1 MYVKGIYLNGTD
13 DLSDVLNVRS
23 KIFENTETDFSNYF
37 DIDTSLYADNLA
49 IHSLVIDNN
58 EYVGCGSLYYDG
70 EHFVLDR
77 VGVIEEKR
85 RQKIGDFLV
94 RMLIDKAFQLGPN
107 TVYVYC
113 KEEVVPFFSSIG
125 FDIEKR
131 ENDLVKLTINEKYVC
146 KACHSMK

>member
-13 DLSDVLNVRS
+13 DLSDVFKLRT
-23 KIFENTETDFSNYF
+23 KIFDSSETDFSNYF
-37 DIDTSLYADNLA
+37 DIDTSLYAENLA
-49 IHSLVIDNN
+49 IHSLVIDEN

-77 VGVIEEKR
+77 VGVLTEKR

-113 KEEVVPFFSSIG
+113 KEDVIPFFASIG
-125 FDIEKR
+125 FDIEKK
-131 ENDLVKLTINEKYVC
+131 EKDLVKMAITEKHVC